1 MLAVS
6 FIAGV
11 GLALVV
17 SYLADP
23 VYQAEATIMVARG
36 QASGGLAALSAG
48 AFTQRTTA
56 INNQVEILGSRTLAG
71 QVLRNLLAEP
81 GHERFRLFGGSEDGA
96 STDALVKSLRDNV
109 EVAPMK
115 DADFIVLKARGGSP
129 GEAMAIANAYL
140 DEYLDY
146 SKVAARGEVGQ
157 VKTFLKGQLEAVEER
172 LRAAEDALREYQKEH
187 KVVGLPEEITAL
199 VEQISEFE
207 GLLNQAKTEHGMN
220 QARLGYLRTQL
231 REQMATL
238 PEDIAQVSSPV
249 IQELRSTLSQLEAAR
264 SQLLTSG
271 YAPEHPKMVE
281 VQGQIGD
288 AKARLIQ
295 TTREAV
301 ATRLAPQDPLSFSQD
316 LVDQILVLE
325 VEVASNSA
333 RVAELD
339 RVVAGYSAR
348 FSRLPAATLELA
360 RLERDKRANENI
372 YTMLLETYEEARIA
386 EARELG
392 EVRVIDRAEKPLEPV
407 SPNKTLNV
415 IIGAILGLGVG
426 LGLVFTREYLVDAV
440 RFIEDVEKETALP
453 VLGTIPE
460 FGKSSRT
467 RNGAAASRSI
477 EDHLVTHQ
485 EPLSPVS
492 EAYRTLRTNIGY
504 TGQHGPP
511 RSILVT
517 SPGPGEGKS
526 TTVANLAITMAQQGT
541 SVVLVD
547 ADLRRA
553 VDHTIFGLSLEPGLS
568 DLLTGRAGYDQVVRP
583 TGIPNLSMV
592 TSGVTPPNP
601 SELLGS
607 YRMMDVIKELSARF
621 DCALFD
627 APPLLLVT
635 DAAVVA
641 AKTEATLVVVRAGA
655 TRRSAVVRTKTLL
668 ETVRARIVGFVLNQV
683 EREKGYGTYYHQ
695 YYHRYYGTPKSE

>member
-1 MLAVS
+1 VLAVS
-6 FIAGV
+6 FLAGV

-17 SYLADP
+17 SYLAHP
-23 VYQAEATIMVARG
+23 VYQAEATIMVTRG
-36 QASGGLAALSAG
+36 QASGGLAALSFGSFAE
-48 AFTQRTTA
+48 RTTA
-56 INNQVEILGSRTLAG
+56 INNQVEILGSRTLAS
-71 QVLRNLLAEP
+71 QVLEKLLVKP
-81 GHERFRLFGGSEDGA
+81 GHESFRLFSGADGA
-96 STDALVKSLRDNV
+96 PSADAIITSLRDNID
-109 EVAPMK
+109 VAPMK
-115 DADFIVLKARGGSP
+115 DADFIVLRARGGSP
-129 GEAMAIANAYL
+129 AEAMTITNAYL
-140 DEYLDY
+140 DEYLAY
-146 SKVAARGEVGQ
+146 SKLAARGEVGE
-157 VKTFLKGQLEAVEER
+157 VKTFLKGQLDAVELR

-187 KVVGLPEEITAL
+187 KVVGLPEETTAL

-207 GLLNQAKTEHGMN
+207 GLLNQARTEHGMN
-220 QARLGYLRTQL
+220 QARLDYLKAQL

-249 IQELRSTLSQLEAAR
+249 IKELRSTLSQLEAAR

-271 YAPEHPKMVE
+271 YAPEHPKMAE
-281 VQGQIGD
+281 VQEQIED

-333 RVAELD
+333 RVVELD
-339 RVVAGYSAR
+339 KVMAGYSVR
-348 FSRLPAATLELA
+348 FARLPSATLELA

-392 EVRVIDRAEKPLEPV
+392 EVRVIDRAEQPLEPV
-407 SPNKTLNV
+407 SPNKKLNV

-440 RFIEDVEKETALP
+440 RFIEDVEKETSLP
-453 VLGTIPE
+453 VLGIIPE
-460 FGKSSRT
+460 FGKPSKT
-467 RNGAAASRSI
+467 RDAAQPSRSI

-485 EPLSPVS
+485 DPLSPVS
-492 EAYRTLRTNIGY
+492 EAYRTLRTNVGY
-504 TGQHGPP
+504 AGQHGPP
-511 RSILVT
+511 RSLLVT

-541 SVVLVD
+541 NVVLVD

-568 DLLTGRAGYDQVVRP
+568 DLLAGRAGYDQVVRP
-583 TGIPNLSMV
+583 TGVPNLSMV
-592 TSGVTPPNP
+592 TSGATPPNP

-607 YRMMDVIKELSARF
+607 YRMMDVIKELSTRF

-627 APPLLLVT
+627 APPILLVT

-641 AKTEATLVVVRAGA
+641 AKTEAALVVVCAGA
-655 TRRSAVVRTKTLL
+655 TRRSAVLRTKTLL
-668 ETVRARIVGFVLNQV
+668 ETVRANIIGFVLNQV

-695 YYHRYYGTPKSE
+695 YYRRYYGGPKSE

>member
-6 FIAGV
+6 FLSGV

-23 VYQAEATIMVARG
+23 VYQAEATIMVTRG
-36 QASGGLAALSAG
+36 QASGGLAALSFGSFAE
-48 AFTQRTTA
+48 RTTA
-56 INNQVEILGSRTLAG
+56 INNQVEILGSRTLAT
-71 QVLRNLLAEP
+71 QVLGRLRADSGN
-81 GHERFRLFGGSEDGA
+81 ERFRLFSGA
-96 STDALVKSLRDNV
+96 NGASSTDALVKSLRENV
-109 EVAPMK
+109 EVSPMK
-115 DADFIVLKARGGSP
+115 DADFIVLRARGGSP
-129 GEAMAIANAYL
+129 REARTIANTYL
-140 DEYLDY
+140 DEYQDY
-146 SKVAARGEVGQ
+146 SRLAARGEVGE
-157 VKTFLKGQLEAVEER
+157 VKTFLKGQLDAVEER

-187 KVVGLPEEITAL
+187 KVVGLPEETTAL

-220 QARLGYLRTQL
+220 RARLDYLKRQL

-238 PEDIAQVSSPV
+238 PEDIAQVLSPV
-249 IQELRSTLSQLEAAR
+249 IQELRGTLSQLEAAR

-281 VQGQIGD
+281 VQEQIED

-333 RVAELD
+333 RVTELD
-339 RVVAGYSAR
+339 KVMATYSVR
-348 FSRLPAATLELA
+348 FSHLPSATLELA

-392 EVRVIDRAEKPLEPV
+392 EVRVIDRAEEPLEPV

-440 RFIEDVEKETALP
+440 RFIEDVEKETTLP
-453 VLGTIPE
+453 VLGIIPE
-460 FGKSSRT
+460 FGKPSKT
-467 RNGAAASRSI
+467 RNGGVSSRSI

-485 EPLSPVS
+485 DPLSPVS
-492 EAYRTLRTNIGY
+492 EAYRTLRTNVGY
-504 TGQHGPP
+504 TGQHGPAAVHSRDKPGSRARGSPPPSRTWPSRWRSRGP
-511 RSILVT
+511 RSCSWTPI
-517 SPGPGEGKS
+517 SGARS
-526 TTVANLAITMAQQGT
+526 TTP
-541 SVVLVD
+541 S
-547 ADLRRA
+547 
-553 VDHTIFGLSLEPGLS
+553 S
-568 DLLTGRAGYDQVVRP
+568 GY
-583 TGIPNLSMV
+583 
-592 TSGVTPPNP
+592 
-601 SELLGS
+601 
-607 YRMMDVIKELSARF
+607 
-621 DCALFD
+621 
-627 APPLLLVT
+627 
-635 DAAVVA
+635 
-641 AKTEATLVVVRAGA
+641 
-655 TRRSAVVRTKTLL
+655 RSSPASP
-668 ETVRARIVGFVLNQV
+668 I
-683 EREKGYGTYYHQ
+683 
-695 YYHRYYGTPKSE
+695 S